1 MSPKTLLNQW
11 VVPQGVVGFRFA
23 GWKDELSLQMW
34 SRIVTGNVN
43 LDCRKYVQ
51 MIRCVVSFSKILS
64 WTGGVL
70 YLERFWYFFWANAA
84 EKRKHQAAY
93 QAHQQT
99 LQMKKK
105 RPCHPVSGMKNA
117 IPRFLIL
124 GKPPDMFDS
133 HISTWTI
140 MNLHEAF
147 WCICRHHLLE
157 IFIDDVGVGL
167 PGPGSYLHRQA
178 AGGGPWQWHLPVSST
193 ASRSPRTTCTAQGG
207 QFFILNPEMPEQVQ
221 V

>member
-11 VVPQGVVGFRFA
+11 VVPQGVVGFRFL

-51 MIRCVVSFSKILS
+51 MIWCVVSFSKILS
-64 WTGGVL
+64 WT
-70 YLERFWYFFWANAA
+70 

-117 IPRFLIL
+117 IPRFLII

-133 HISTWTI
+133 HISTWTY
-140 MNLHEAF
+140 MKHFGAF
-147 WCICRHHLLE
+147 VGIIEISTSRTRFLPSSPSRGRRPVAMASSCFKYGQQISAHHAH
-157 IFIDDVGVGL
+157 
-167 PGPGSYLHRQA
+167 GSR
-178 AGGGPWQWHLPVSST
+178 
-193 ASRSPRTTCTAQGG
+193 RSV
-207 QFFILNPEMPEQVQ
+207 FFLS
-221 V
+221 